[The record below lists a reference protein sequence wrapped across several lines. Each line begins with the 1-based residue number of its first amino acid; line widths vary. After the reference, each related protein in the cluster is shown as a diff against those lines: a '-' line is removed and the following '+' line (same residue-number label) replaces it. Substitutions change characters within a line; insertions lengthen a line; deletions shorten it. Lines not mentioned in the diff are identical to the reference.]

1 MIKNENLNPVN
12 RGCDGLGINSND
24 RAQKTEELKHMI
36 RPDTVFQSV
45 RSVNVTSDNRFLII
59 TYENSLPRIRVA
71 DLEKLEFLPHTYE
84 GHTDSVRLTS
94 ITRDNRAFHTASWDG
109 SSRKFE
115 IETGKCSQILSGF
128 GRCPSCFLDPEQK
141 FLFTA
146 SYDSDCDL
154 ESKNNG
160 RCWDL
165 RSGRTIRLYKH
176 SKERIC
182 PAAIDIVYENG
193 RVYTGSDDGY
203 AFKWDLKGEEP
214 LMEYFSFNGTVRKL
228 SLSVNYLAAACTDG
242 LVRVHYKSSGEYY
255 KYFYHEER
263 DIREVRISKDE
274 TKLWSAGEYG
284 SVYCHNLITGERI
297 YHKKV
302 HSLWIWSICL
312 MDGEKILVTGSGDG
326 SVAFL
331 SADSGQMLAQLYNL
345 PGGNDFLIAC
355 PKDQAF
361 PAGFFYTNKTDYIQ
375 VVMEDKEGR
384 IREIL
389 DLNDPRRKAYI
400 RKHNLKNLIITR
412 LKNNRHY
419 TSLTENYICNKKILD
434 QISEQYNPHMLK
446 A

>member
-1 MIKNENLNPVN
+1 MIKNENLKPVN
-12 RGCDGLGINSND
+12 RGYDGLGINSND
-24 RAQKTEELKHMI
+24 SAQKTAELKHMI

-59 TYENSLPRIRVA
+59 TYESNIPRIRVM
-71 DLEKLEFLPHTYE
+71 DLEKFEFLTHSYG

-115 IETGKCSQILSGF
+115 IETGKCTQILSGF

-154 ESKNNG
+154 EWKNNG

-176 SKERIC
+176 SNERLS

-203 AFKWDLKGEEP
+203 AFKWDLKGEKP

-228 SLSVNYLAAACTDG
+228 ALSVNYLAAACTDG
-242 LVRVHYKSSGEYY
+242 VVRVHYKNSGEYY
-255 KYFYHEER
+255 RYFYHNER
-263 DIREVRISKDE
+263 DIRDVRISKDE
-274 TKLWSAGEYG
+274 TKLWSANEYG
-284 SVYCHNLITGERI
+284 SVYCYNLITGERI
-297 YHKKV
+297 YNKKV
-302 HSLWIWSICL
+302 NSLWIWSICL
-312 MDGEKILVTGSGDG
+312 MNSEKILVTGSGDG
-326 SVAFL
+326 SVVFL
-331 SADSGQMLAQLYNL
+331 SAGSGQIIARLYNL
-345 PGGNDFLIAC
+345 PGGNDFLITC
-355 PKDQAF
+355 PEDQAF
-361 PAGFFYTNKTDYIQ
+361 PAGFFYTNKTDLIQ
-375 VVMEDKEGR
+375 VVMEDKEMSV
-384 IREIL
+384 REIL

-400 RKHNLKNLIITR
+400 YKHNLKNLIITR
-412 LKNNRHY
+412 LKNNRY
-419 TSLTENYICNKKILD
+419 YNSLTENYIRDKKILD
-434 QISEQYNPHMLK
+434 QISEKYNPHMLK